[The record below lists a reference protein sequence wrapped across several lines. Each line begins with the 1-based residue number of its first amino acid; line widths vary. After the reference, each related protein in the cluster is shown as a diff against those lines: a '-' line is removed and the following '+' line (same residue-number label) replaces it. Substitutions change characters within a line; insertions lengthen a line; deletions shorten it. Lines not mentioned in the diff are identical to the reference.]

1 MSGSRRRWANN
12 PYKLFILLR
21 EYDAAASAPRS
32 DLCNCKIEFIFF
44 LFPYFSLQKYFI
56 YEIFDAERFIA
67 VAFFRSLSLSPSLT
81 IFVHKSPIIF
91 EENIFKMHFFPLSS
105 TPFRSACI
113 LCAAQYYT
121 VQSCIEGESATHKYK
136 LFCLDIPWIIYVAA
150 LLRRSMWTLHKTQC
164 TKCNILDMLS
174 WGGYR
179 EKDKPKL

>member
-44 LFPYFSLQKYFI
+44 PFSIFFVTKIFYLWDFRCGKIHCCCFFPL
-56 YEIFDAERFIA
+56 
-67 VAFFRSLSLSPSLT
+67 SLSLSLSQYLCINLRSYSRK
-81 IFVHKSPIIF
+81 IFSRCIFSTLFDSFSFCVHSMRC
-91 EENIFKMHFFPLSS
+91 N
-105 TPFRSACI
+105 
-113 LCAAQYYT
+113 T